1 MSSVLLVNEVA
12 IGNTRIEC
20 EGKKDRGCEDVSY
33 FHLEYH
39 QVFGGMSFL
48 LHAFL
53 RNKDILSLDS
63 WSGIFLNY

>member
-20 EGKKDRGCEDVSY
+20 EDKKDRGCEDVSY

-53 RNKDILSLDS
+53 RKGYS
-63 WSGIFLNY
+63 IFRFAVWYFF